1 MELYLAILLFTATA
15 SITPGPNNIMIM
27 AAGVNFGVQKSLPHL
42 FGICLGFPIM
52 VIAIGLGFSVVFNAY
67 PLLHNAINV
76 IGIIYL
82 LYLAWLI
89 ASAKPTKIRTDATKP
104 LSFIQAVLFQWVNP
118 KAWVMATGAI
128 SAYTSS
134 DGDIL
139 GHVLFIAFAFSITAG
154 ISVGIWLVFG
164 AGLKRYL
171 DNPLHYRVFNIVMAM
186 LLVGSMSPVIIN
198 LIEQY
203 LV

>member
-1 MELYLAILLFTATA
+1 MEFYLAILLFTATA

-27 AAGVNFGVQKSLPHL
+27 ASGVNFGIQKSFPHL
-42 FGICLGFPIM
+42 FGICLGFPVM
-52 VIAIGLGFSVVFNAY
+52 VIAIGLGFSAVFHAY
-67 PLLHNAINV
+67 PLLHEAIKI

-82 LYLAWLI
+82 LYLAWQI
-89 ASAKPTKIRTDATKP
+89 ATAQSADINANFTKP
-104 LSFIQAVLFQWVNP
+104 LTFKQAVLFQWVNP

-128 SAYTSS
+128 SAYTST
-134 DGDIL
+134 DVAML
-139 GHVLFIAFAFSITAG
+139 GQILFIAFAFSITAG

-171 DNPLHYRVFNIVMAM
+171 DDPLHYRVFNIVMAT
-186 LLVGSMSPVIIN
+186 LLVGSMSPVIRD
-198 LIEQY
+198 LVEYY

>member
-1 MELYLAILLFTATA
+1 MELYLAVLLFAATA

-27 AAGVNFGVQKSLPHL
+27 ASGVNFGIKKSLPHL
-42 FGICLGFPIM
+42 LGICLGFPIM
-52 VIAIGLGFSVVFNAY
+52 VIAIGLGFGLVFQAY
-67 PLLHNAINV
+67 PLLHELIKV

-89 ASAKPTKIRTDATKP
+89 ASAKPSVINADVSKP
-104 LSFIQAVLFQWVNP
+104 LRFQQAVLFQWVNP

-134 DGDIL
+134 GDAML
-139 GHVLFIAFAFSITAG
+139 GQVLFIAFAFSVTAG
-154 ISVGIWLVFG
+154 ISVGIWLIFG

-171 DNPLHYRVFNIVMAM
+171 DDPLHYRVFNIAMAM
-186 LLVGSMSPVIIN
+186 LLVSSMSPVIVN
-198 LIEQY
+198 LIKQY

>member
-1 MELYLAILLFTATA
+1 MELYLAVLLFAATA

-27 AAGVNFGVQKSLPHL
+27 ASGVNFGIKKSLPHL
-42 FGICLGFPIM
+42 LGICLGFPIM
-52 VIAIGLGFSVVFNAY
+52 VIAIGLGFGLVFQAY
-67 PLLHNAINV
+67 PLLHTLIKV

-89 ASAKPTKIRTDATKP
+89 ASAKPSVINADVSKP
-104 LSFIQAVLFQWVNP
+104 LRFQQAVLFQWVNP

-134 DGDIL
+134 GDAML
-139 GHVLFIAFAFSITAG
+139 GQVLFIAFAFSVTAG
-154 ISVGIWLVFG
+154 ISVGIWLIFG

-171 DNPLHYRVFNIVMAM
+171 DDPLHYRVFNITMAM
-186 LLVGSMSPVIIN
+186 LLVSSMSPVIVN
-198 LIEQY
+198 LIKQY

>member
-164 AGLKRYL
+164 AGLKHYL

>member
-1 MELYLAILLFTATA
+1 MELYLAVLLFAATA

-27 AAGVNFGVQKSLPHL
+27 ASGVNFGIKKSLPHL
-42 FGICLGFPIM
+42 LGICLGFPIM
-52 VIAIGLGFSVVFNAY
+52 VIAIGLGFGLVFQAY
-67 PLLHNAINV
+67 PLLHTLIKV

-89 ASAKPTKIRTDATKP
+89 ASAKPSVINADVSKP
-104 LSFIQAVLFQWVNP
+104 LRFQQAVLFQWVNP

-134 DGDIL
+134 GDAML
-139 GHVLFIAFAFSITAG
+139 GQVLFIAFAFSVTAG
-154 ISVGIWLVFG
+154 ISVGIWLIFG

-171 DNPLHYRVFNIVMAM
+171 DDPLHYRVFNIAMAM
-186 LLVGSMSPVIIN
+186 LLVSSMSPVIVN
-198 LIEQY
+198 LIKQY

>member
-1 MELYLAILLFTATA
+1 MELYLAVLLFAATA

-27 AAGVNFGVQKSLPHL
+27 ASGVNFGIKKSLPHL
-42 FGICLGFPIM
+42 LGICLGFPIM
-52 VIAIGLGFSVVFNAY
+52 VIAIGLGFGLVFQAY
-67 PLLHNAINV
+67 PLLHELIKV

-89 ASAKPTKIRTDATKP
+89 ASAKPSVINADVSKP
-104 LSFIQAVLFQWVNP
+104 LRFQQAVLFQWVNP

-134 DGDIL
+134 GDAML
-139 GHVLFIAFAFSITAG
+139 GQVLFIAFAFSVTAG
-154 ISVGIWLVFG
+154 ISVGIWLIFG

-171 DNPLHYRVFNIVMAM
+171 DDPLHYRVFNITMAM
-186 LLVGSMSPVIIN
+186 LLVSSMSPVIVN
-198 LIEQY
+198 LIKQY

>member
-27 AAGVNFGVQKSLPHL
+27 ASGVNFGVQKSLPHL

-134 DGDIL
+134 DGDML